1 MLAALKTLR
10 MMKSIGP
17 FSRFRFLPGCP
28 KRFIQTR
35 RDRAG
40 LSEEEEREGKKD
52 GDTFPLKFISSKV
65 EE

>member
-35 RDRAG
+35 HDRAG
-40 LSEEEEREGKKD
+40 LSEEEREKKD